1 MQIKPKITV
10 ITLTFNSAKYI
21 ERNIRSVYNQTYA
34 NWEHLILDCGS
45 NDKTLSVIKKNL
57 HDRLRLVETGY
68 CSVPTARNIAI
79 SHARGDLIAILDSD
93 DVSSLERLAL
103 TDKYFSENGKLVAL
117 GGWLEVLNERYQ
129 KKKILKFP
137 ADSKDLRILL
147 DVGVNPMPHSTLAF
161 RRDKFEE
168 VGMYDVSME
177 KAEDYDLILRLSM
190 VGSIQNAE
198 VVFSQ
203 YLARNDSH
211 SFIHKPMG
219 RTTQFYKWNA
229 LQKFKPISALRSE
242 QLKNELNI
250 DVRFLKIAVKILF
263 LNIFNLNHKTII
275 LIIKRIQF
283 LLIKIIGFIINN
295 EK

>member
-1 MQIKPKITV
+1 MKPKITV
-10 ITLTFNSAKYI
+10 ITLTFNSVKYI
-21 ERNIRSVYNQTYA
+21 EHNIRSVYKQSYA

-45 NDKTLSVIKKNL
+45 EDKTLSVIKKNL
-57 HDRLRLVETGY
+57 HDRLRLIEIGY

-93 DVSSLERLAL
+93 DVSSPERLVL
-103 TDKYFSENGKLVAL
+103 TDKYFSENEKLVAS
-117 GGWLEVLNERYQ
+117 GGWLEVLHERYQ

-137 ADSKDLRILL
+137 TDHKDLRILL
-147 DVGVNPMPHSTLAF
+147 DVGVNPIPHSTLAF
-161 RRDKFEE
+161 RRDKFET

-177 KAEDYDLILRLSM
+177 KAEDYDLLLRLSKA
-190 VGSIQNAE
+190 GSIQNAE

-229 LQKFKPISALRSE
+229 LQKFKPNSVLRSE
-242 QLKNELNI
+242 QLKNELDI
-250 DVRFLKIAVKILF
+250 DVRFLKISIKM
-263 LNIFNLNHKTII
+263 I
-275 LIIKRIQF
+275 LIFESNKYLVPIFFGNLATNK
-283 LLIKIIGFIINN
+283 L
-295 EK
+295 